1 MTKPRVPA
9 WILLIGLTALLLT
22 GCATQPAAA
31 PAATATS
38 AVIETIA
45 PAEDAQAFVT
55 PEATGEAMTVPADD
69 ALPEGPDRLA
79 ALDDPRGAEGAVLTP
94 EQLAGS
100 AGAFAQFTGLEGL
113 TASQPELREGSPDF
127 LALTIVFTNS
137 GGELVGMVVA
147 TSETEQIYIWGDA
160 DGKKV
165 CQPTNETQPLEGEAC
180 DAAVAQYW
188 DPTVAAMQEQS
199 AEQGAAEVEQSQNWT
214 VLTQEVIEERLANP
228 ETNEKI
234 RNQAK
239 YVLGADSLSDET
251 FASKLGGRMAEIT
264 TVVGDSSRTNM
275 VVFDGQ
281 TNLDDV
287 VTAVTAAREQ
297 GLKLLGSTLLY
308 VTHGAD
314 GAMRIW
320 HTGTFKEQGS
330 NSWISTSY
338 RGLQTFM
345 GFFTL
350 NSDDGR
356 VTFHDLGK
364 DNYWLLGMGSREDF
378 ANSRVGGPAQSE
390 YRLQFK
396 PDGSSTILTVSKLD
410 KAFEFVG
417 DAASQKGYTWKSY
430 ATPDTRE
437 NGAAEIMPSLD
448 KVRGVLADLDTI
460 TSQSS
465 DPAWFEGAL
474 QDYNGAHYLEVTD
487 TSRDGRL
494 AYLVLVSID
503 ATTGERLYGP
513 IVLVNSGNFDPNS
526 GSELIRVNQPLNDT
540 QLAQE
545 TIYRTHQTG
554 LAGVMIENNIMVI
567 SANSDLPPTHKSS
580 HTVSNHFGRKVPT
593 NFIHFNLNLLESE
606 PELRSRSALRAV
618 IIETFELLGHEYFAA
633 GSKPPLE
640 GFFFT
645 LNPQAN
651 QTLVETD
658 FFAFLHNAHLN
669 ALAWLNDNQQL
680 FSETDFQRMIEASYF
695 SIDFFLKRIGTQP
708 DF

>member
-127 LALTIVFTNS
+127 LARTIVFTNS

-147 TSETEQIYIWGDA
+147 INETTQMYIWVNA
-160 DGKKV
+160 DGEVV
-165 CQPTNETQPLEGEAC
+165 CQQTDQAQPLEGAAC
-180 DAAVAQYW
+180 AATIAQYW
-188 DPTVAAMQEQS
+188 DTTVAAQQEQ
-199 AEQGAAEVEQSQNWT
+199 AAAAEAQPTQSWT
-214 VLTQEVIEERLANP
+214 VYTAEDIAGALANP
-228 ETNEKI
+228 ESKI
-234 RNQAK
+234 RDQAR
-239 YVLGADSLSDET
+239 YVLGADSLSDDD
-251 FASKLGGRMAEIT
+251 FAAELGGRMAEIT
-264 TVVGDSSRTNM
+264 TVVDDSSRTNM
-275 VVFDGQ
+275 VVFDRQ

-308 VTHGAD
+308 VTHDAD

-320 HTGTFKEQGS
+320 HTGTFTDKGA
-330 NSWISTSY
+330 NSWIATSY
-338 RGLQTFM
+338 QGLQTFV
-345 GFFTL
+345 GFISVNPETGEATL
-350 NSDDGR
+350 NDVS
-356 VTFHDLGK
+356 K
-364 DNYWLLGMGSREDF
+364 DNYWLLGMGSLDDYNNKRI
-378 ANSRVGGPAQSE
+378 GGPA
-390 YRLQFK
+390 RLEFRARFN
-396 PDGSSTILTVSKLD
+396 PDGSSSMLSVSPID
-410 KAFEFVG
+410 KAFEFVS
-417 DAASQKGYTWKSY
+417 DPASPGGYRWKSY
-430 ATPDTRE
+430 ATPDMRE

-448 KVRGVLADLDTI
+448 KVKGVLADLDTI

-593 NFIHFNLNLLESE
+593 NFIHFNLNLLESA

-695 SIDFFLKRIGTQP
+695 SIDFFLKRIGTP
-708 DF
+708 LCVYNR